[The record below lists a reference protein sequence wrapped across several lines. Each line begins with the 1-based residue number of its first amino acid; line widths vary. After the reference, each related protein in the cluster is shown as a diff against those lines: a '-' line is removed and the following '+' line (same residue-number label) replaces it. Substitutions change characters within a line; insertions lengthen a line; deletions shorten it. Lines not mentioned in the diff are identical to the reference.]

1 MAPVP
6 TGIACP
12 GGAAARGAQGQ
23 IGEAKMSGESRTRRI
38 ENALFIVP
46 FLTYGYFYQGSDQS
60 TAARFDLMR
69 SALEHRALW
78 IDGFCGYNT
87 ADIIHLSGHYY
98 SVKAPGTSLVALI
111 PWALLRVA
119 LMPLL
124 RHNEPLYWAILTY
137 LTIVLTTG
145 LLMSIAT
152 VVMFRF
158 AKYLGATEG
167 RAAGCALIFAL
178 ATIVFPYAT
187 ELTGEPFAAGFALL
201 AFYLVATCAAD
212 ARALR
217 SFAAGLC
224 AGLAVLN
231 DYPTLLVAAAIGF
244 YALYRLPD
252 WRAVV
257 AFSSGAAIIAVLMIA
272 YNWLAFGA
280 PLFFSYEAFKLPG
293 NTQFPEQARGFVG
306 LTYPKVRILWDIL
319 ADPQRGLFFCN
330 PVLLMAIPATG
341 YFFRIGKW
349 RAEWAVTVFSFSA
362 LILFNA
368 SYGESIVSWG
378 GGTATGPRQIVAAIP
393 FMVLALAFL
402 PKACDWLLGGLAVL
416 SVFIMLAATAT
427 NPHFPYEYE
436 NPVRDFAMQQF
447 LRGDFA
453 SNRDAYFGGGM
464 IMPDSVAFNLG
475 KFVGLPGPIQLW
487 PLGIFWVI
495 GAVELTNALRLWKR
509 PEDETAGTIAI
520 AVAISAVFIAPSIGA
535 LQRPLGLRARH
546 GLLGR
551 YFVGDRPGETAPQ
564 IVRID
569 RVISLD
575 NVTAMGA
582 MPFPSVAVWTGR
594 LIVPRGGNYRFV
606 VEADD
611 AGWLSIDG
619 RAVIADPGDVNRPR
633 AEGTIYLRP
642 GLHRIMVG
650 ERNLAGDAS
659 IHLSWQPP
667 GGDLDIVPS
676 QDLLPDHAN

>member
-1 MAPVP
+1 
-6 TGIACP
+6 
-12 GGAAARGAQGQ
+12 
-23 IGEAKMSGESRTRRI
+23 MSADQSRTRRI

-46 FLTYGYFYQGSDQS
+46 FVTYAYFYQGSDQS

-69 SALEHRALW
+69 SALERHSLW

-87 ADIIHLSGHYY
+87 ADIVHLAGHYY
-98 SVKAPGTSLVALI
+98 SVKAPGTSLVALV
-111 PWALLRVA
+111 PWALLRAV
-119 LMPLL
+119 LMPLF
-124 RHNEPLYWAILTY
+124 RRNEPLYWAILTY

-145 LLMSIAT
+145 LLMSLAA

-158 AKYLGATEG
+158 ARYLGASEG
-167 RAAGCALIFAL
+167 RAAGCALIFAF

-187 ELTGEPFAAGFALL
+187 ELTGEPFAAGFALI
-201 AFYLVATCAAD
+201 AFYLVATWSAESGSL
-212 ARALR
+212 RAL
-217 SFAAGLC
+217 AAGSC

-231 DYPTLLVAAAIGF
+231 DYPALLVAAAIGL

-252 WRAVV
+252 WRAVA
-257 AFSSGAAIIAVLMIA
+257 AFAVGAAIMAVLMIA
-272 YNWLAFGA
+272 YNWLAFGG

-306 LTYPKVRILWDIL
+306 LTYPKVQILWAIL

-330 PVLLMAIPATG
+330 PVLLLAIPATG
-341 YFFRIGKW
+341 YFFRMRKW
-349 RAEWAVTVFSFSA
+349 RTEWLVTVFSFSA

-402 PKACDWLLGGLAVL
+402 PKACDWLLGGLAAL
-416 SVFIMLAATAT
+416 SAFIMLAATAT

-447 LRGDFA
+447 FRGDFA
-453 SNRDAYFGGGM
+453 TNRDAYFGGAM
-464 IMPDSVAFNLG
+464 ITPDSVAFNLG

-495 GAVELTNALRLWKR
+495 GAVELADALRLWKR
-509 PEDETAGTIAI
+509 RGRETVGAVAI
-520 AVAISAVFIAPSIGA
+520 AVAISAVFVAPSVGA

-551 YFVGDRPGETAPQ
+551 YFVGDLPGISAPR

-582 MPFPSVAVWTGR
+582 MPFPSVAIWTGR
-594 LIVPRGGNYRFV
+594 LIVRRGGNYRFV
-606 VEADD
+606 VDADD

-619 RAVIADPGDVNRPR
+619 RVVIADPGDVGRPR

-676 QDLLPDHAN
+676 EALLPDRAN